1 MNQEELLSLRI
12 LIVDDE
18 PVNIALLEDILQFS
32 GYRQVESTTDPRRV
46 LALCQE
52 SRPDLVLLDLNMP
65 FLDGFGVL
73 KLLSAEYPQDECLPI
88 LVLTADVGLDTK
100 RRALA
105 AGATDFL
112 TKPFDTVEVL
122 LRIKNLLRTRHQ
134 HIQLADQKTL
144 LEDSVR
150 ARTAE
155 LRHTLSQLQQ
165 AQGQMIQQERL
176 SALGAM
182 TAGIAHDFNNVL
194 SLILGY
200 SEMLTRILQQPG
212 GGAGMATPLLGTIIT
227 AAQDAAKM
235 FKRLRDFYRPA
246 DKGQPRQPVDL
257 NALVDQATTLTRP
270 RWYGQALG
278 QGATIRLEMELGAEL
293 PPLLADAA
301 ELREMLTNLIFN
313 AVDAMPTG
321 GTITLRTRYEASSST
336 SEARWEGRE
345 RDAGKKP
352 ENAPENDTGE
362 LVLDVEDT
370 GVGMDEETCRRCL
383 EPFFTTKGAGGTG
396 LGLAMVYGTV
406 QRHGGTIDLQSRVEE
421 GTRFSLHLPLRP
433 PELAAVE
440 EALPAEQPPRRILV
454 VDDQEVL
461 CEILVEYLAEE
472 GHTVDTALDG
482 SKALAKFRE
491 AELGGGYEL
500 VITDRA
506 MPGMSGE
513 QLAAEIKLIAPS
525 TKVILLTGYAGTAE
539 NGRSPANI
547 DMVVDKPVSRE
558 TLNRAVGQ
566 VMAEEEA
573 RGMTAAAN
581 VETGAGTLA
590 DRLEH
595 AVGW

>member
-32 GYRQVESTTDPRRV
+32 GYRTVESTTDPRRV
-46 LALCQE
+46 MGLCKE
-52 SRPDLVLLDLNMP
+52 RRPDLVLLDLNMP
-65 FLDGFGVL
+65 FIDGFGVL
-73 KLLSAEYPQDECLPI
+73 KLLSTEYPHDECLPI
-88 LVLTADVGLDTK
+88 LVLTADVGLETK

-134 HIQLADQKTL
+134 HLQLSDQKTL

-150 ARTAE
+150 ERTAE

-176 SALGAM
+176 SALGSM
-182 TAGIAHDFNNVL
+182 TAGIAHDFNNTL

-200 SEMLTRILQQPG
+200 SEMLTRLLQRPE
-212 GGAGMATPLLGTIIT
+212 GAAMAGPLLGTVIT

-235 FKRLRDFYRPA
+235 FNRLRDFYRPV
-246 DKGQPRQPVDL
+246 DKGQPRALVDL
-257 NALVDQATTLTRP
+257 NALVEQAAALTRP

-278 QGATIRLEMELGAEL
+278 QGATIQLALDLTPEL
-293 PPLLADAA
+293 PRLLADAA

-313 AVDAMPTG
+313 AVDAMPQG
-321 GTITLRTRYEASSST
+321 GTITLLTRHEAA
-336 SEARWEGRE
+336 SEPDGGLRE
-345 RDAGKKP
+345 AGVACP
-352 ENAPENDTGE
+352 TDDETGSLVLEVADTGM
-362 LVLDVEDT
+362 
-370 GVGMDEETCRRCL
+370 GMDEETCRRCL
-383 EPFFTTKGAGGTG
+383 EPFFTTKGTRGTG

-406 QRHGGTIDLQSRVEE
+406 QRHGGTIGLESRVEE

-433 PELAAVE
+433 PEASAA
-440 EALPAEQPPRRILV
+440 AADDTPLAEQPPRRVLV

-461 CEILVEYLAEE
+461 CEILVEYLAGE
-472 GHTVDTALDG
+472 GHTVETALNG
-482 SKALAKFRE
+482 TEALAKFRA
-491 AELGGGYEL
+491 AETGGGYEL

-506 MPGMSGE
+506 MPGMNGE
-513 QLAAEIKLIAPS
+513 QLAAEVKRMAPD
-525 TKVILLTGYAGTAE
+525 TRVILLTGYATTGE
-539 NGRSPANI
+539 NGQPPANI
-547 DMVVDKPVSRE
+547 DLVVDKPVSRE
-558 TLNRAVGQ
+558 TLYRAMAQ
-566 VMAEEEA
+566 VMD
-573 RGMTAAAN
+573 G
-581 VETGAGTLA
+581 VETAETAEAVAHSAPLS